1 MSDMQLHPNLSNE
14 FLQTVFLQAGDGIFL
29 VENNKIIAANPRGCE
44 MFGYSHD
51 EIIGLPLMEQIPAD
65 EIEHITKKLA
75 LLVVTK
81 FVVSESAFYRKDGSR
96 MEVEISGRLLS
107 DGHILGLMRDI
118 TERKQAEKALRE
130 AQRRLVENERE
141 MALSNERE
149 RLARELHDSIGQ
161 TFGYI
166 SMQSEAIR
174 GSIIRGDLDSAL
186 PLLARLSE
194 VAQESH
200 HDLRAHIQGL
210 KSHSPIIHQEFFAA
224 LERYCEH
231 YEQSYLFEIELN
243 LPKHPPEVLASAQVE
258 THLIYIIREAVGNA
272 RRYSG
277 EKRASVLIEVEEEF
291 VQATIEDH
299 GMGFDNHY
307 SGPERRKGTHFGLRI
322 MRERAEEVGGAVT
335 VESEPGRGT
344 RVLVRLP
351 RKLSSGEALTARIL
365 IVDDH
370 PLFIDG
376 LRNMLGARGVR
387 VIGAAKNG
395 LEALELARTLK
406 PDLVLMDIHMP
417 LMDGLEATRLI
428 KAELPQIRIAMLTT
442 STTAEDVFEAL
453 RVGASGYLPKGMSAD
468 EFMARLGE
476 ISRGEAEFS
485 PEMARQLLE
494 TFAQK
499 PPPAAELTERQSEI
513 LQLVAHG
520 LTYREIGERLYLT
533 ERTVK
538 YHMGEILSRLH
549 LKGRQEAEEY
559 ARRRGMT

>member
-1 MSDMQLHPNLSNE
+1 M
-14 FLQTVFLQAGDGIFL
+14 VFQQAGDGIFL
-29 VENNKIIAANPRGCE
+29 VEDNRIIAANPRGCE
-44 MFGYSHD
+44 MFGYTHE
-51 EIIGLPLMEQIPAD
+51 EIVGLPLMEHIPAD

-81 FVVSESAFYRKDGSR
+81 FVVSESVFYRKDGSR

-107 DGHILGLMRDI
+107 NGHILGLMRDV
-118 TERKQAEKALRE
+118 TKRKQAEKALRE
-130 AQRRLVENERE
+130 AQHKLMENERE
-141 MALSNERE
+141 VATLKERE

-161 TFGYI
+161 AFGYI
-166 SMQSEAIR
+166 RMQSEAIR
-174 GSIIRGDLDSAL
+174 EFIGRGDINSTQ

-200 HDLRAHIQGL
+200 HDLRAYIQSL
-210 KSHSPIIHQEFFAA
+210 KSHSPIFHQDFFAA

-291 VQATIEDH
+291 VQAVIEDH
-299 GMGFDNHY
+299 GMGFDSHY

-322 MRERAEEVGGAVT
+322 MRERAEEVDGTVV

-376 LRNMLGARGVR
+376 LRNMLGARGAH
-387 VIGAAKNG
+387 VIGSATNG
-395 LEALELARTLK
+395 QEALQLARVLK
-406 PDLVLMDIHMP
+406 PDLILMDIHMP
-417 LMDGLEATRLI
+417 HMDGLQATRLI
-428 KAELPQIRIAMLTT
+428 KAEMPEVRIAMLTT
-442 STTAEDVFEAL
+442 SMAEEDVFEAL
-453 RVGASGYLPKGMSAD
+453 RAGASGYLPKGMSGD
-468 EFMARLGE
+468 EFMARLAE
-476 ISRGEAEFS
+476 ITRGETEFS
-485 PEMARQLLE
+485 SEMAEQLLK
-494 TFAQK
+494 TFTEKNPQNID
-499 PPPAAELTERQSEI
+499 LTERQSEI
-513 LQLVAHG
+513 LRLVAHG

-549 LKGRQEAEEY
+549 LKGRQAVEKY
-559 ARRRGMT
+559 AKRRGLA